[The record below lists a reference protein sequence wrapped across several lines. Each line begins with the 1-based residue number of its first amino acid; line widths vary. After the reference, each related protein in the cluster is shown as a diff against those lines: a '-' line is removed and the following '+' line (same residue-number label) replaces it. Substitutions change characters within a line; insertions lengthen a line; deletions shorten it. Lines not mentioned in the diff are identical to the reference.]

1 MAKTVISLVLP
12 VLSILGIQFSSSH
25 LLTKI
30 LVAAYP
36 WACKLI
42 VFYTR
47 GIRSVPHD
55 YSLVL
60 EETRSLLDYYIGLTM
75 RVIRVHVVGE
85 VEGYDYK
92 LVILSRC
99 NMRRYIV

>member
-1 MAKTVISLVLP
+1 MAKTVIPLVLP
-12 VLSILGIQFSSSH
+12 VSSIPGIQFSSSH
-25 LLTKI
+25 LLTKN

-36 WACKLI
+36 GSCKLI
-42 VFYTR
+42 VLYTR

-60 EETRSLLDYYIGLTM
+60 ENTRSLLDYYIGLTM

-92 LVILSRC
+92 VVILSRR
-99 NMRRYIV
+99 NMRRQIV